1 MGKPDAKPSSI
12 IEQVLDGLA
21 AIQVPHGYFQ
31 HFYIVSV
38 LSSVFWGVQFVS
50 KGSILELICQSA
62 RNNDPKKSMSI
73 DRIALTWTL
82 MSIQGVR
89 RLLESSLLAKS
100 SASKMWFVHWLLGIA
115 FYLAVSV
122 SIWIEGAGTHTD
134 KFGYVSQVEVH

>member
-1 MGKPDAKPSSI
+1 M
-12 IEQVLDGLA
+12 
-21 AIQVPHGYFQ
+21 
-31 HFYIVSV
+31 
-38 LSSVFWGVQFVS
+38 FWGVQFVS

-62 RNNDPKKSMSI
+62 GNNDPKKSMSV

-115 FYLAVSV
+115 FYLAMSV
-122 SIWIEGAGTHTD
+122 SIWIEGAGTHTGE
-134 KFGYVSQVEVH
+134 F